1 MKTSFEAFSRDQTVL
16 ELFFRAI
23 LKSRSELNIQNGLS
37 RQQDPY
43 DELLKDILKGKADL
57 KLVVWFK
64 NKEVLE
70 NELNYPKKTYVDM
83 YTEFTEKEIRKICMS
98 NSAIDIFKD
107 FDRGN
112 DFFES
117 VQKTMEFYIKYRLF
131 RTRNLLIVA
140 RIVLFLSL
148 GLIKGI

>member
-1 MKTSFEAFSRDQTVL
+1 MKISFEAFSRDQTVL